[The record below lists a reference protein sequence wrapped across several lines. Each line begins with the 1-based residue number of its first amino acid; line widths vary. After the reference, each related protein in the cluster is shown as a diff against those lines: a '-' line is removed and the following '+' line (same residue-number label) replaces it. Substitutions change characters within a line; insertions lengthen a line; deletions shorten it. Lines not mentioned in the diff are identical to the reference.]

1 MRYWAICVLQFFV
14 TKLWRHK
21 FRNKPYLFNQ
31 AVFSTCRKSQDR
43 NLNILRTKRA
53 FKMKQKTFFIN
64 LEGLSLNQIKIF
76 FGRSESDF
84 KMFIVVDE
92 KYLKIAENGR
102 FYHQNISENWSH
114 WSLITLSGN
123 AEISQT
129 INSSSPQVKSGI
141 LGRKRCT
148 WFET

>member
-53 FKMKQKTFFIN
+53 FKMKQKTFFH
-64 LEGLSLNQIKIF
+64 Q
-76 FGRSESDF
+76 FGRAIIEANKKNFGTWESDF

-102 FYHQNISENWSH
+102 FYHHNISENWSH